1 MCSRRVAIQSSLIP
15 SIGGGGTVLALE
27 VEDYARTNKLYG
39 VLVKVLEV
47 LVATLQSALELSSI
61 TYLYTN
67 ISEALNG
74 LPLDGLVILLVS
86 P

>member
-1 MCSRRVAIQSSLIP
+1 M
-15 SIGGGGTVLALE
+15 LALE
-27 VEDYARTNKLYG
+27 VEDCARTNKLYG

-47 LVATLQSALELSSI
+47 IVATLQSALELSSI

-67 ISEALNG
+67 NSEALNG
-74 LPLDGLVILLVS
+74 LPLDGLVILLVL